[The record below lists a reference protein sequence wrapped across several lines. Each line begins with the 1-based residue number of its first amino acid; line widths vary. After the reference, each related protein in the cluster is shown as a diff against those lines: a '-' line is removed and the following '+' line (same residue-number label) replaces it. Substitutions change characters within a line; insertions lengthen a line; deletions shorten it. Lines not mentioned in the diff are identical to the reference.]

1 MKVFEKVEGYIAQSE
16 AFAQP
21 ILKKWR
27 KLVLSNCPGVE
38 ETIKWGIPHFDYK
51 GDMMCVMASYS
62 KHCSFTF
69 LKGALMSDPRLK
81 EDKQLKP
88 TQRFMGKITS
98 LSDLPTD
105 AQFIALLKE
114 AMALNEQGIKV
125 QREKTDTP
133 KEIEVPDYFAAL
145 LKANPTAK
153 KIFENKS
160 PSFRKNYLI
169 WITDAKTDATRQ
181 NRLQQSL
188 EWIAEGKDRF
198 WQSKK

>member
-1 MKVFEKVEGYIAQSE
+1 MKVFENVEGYIAQSE

-27 KLVLSNCPGVE
+27 KLVLKNCPGAV
-38 ETIKWGIPHFDYK
+38 ETIKWGIPHFDYN

-62 KHCSFTF
+62 QHCSFTF
-69 LKGALMSDPRLK
+69 LKGALMSDPRLQK
-81 EDKQLKP
+81 DKQLKP

-105 AQFIALLKE
+105 AVFIGLLKE
-114 AMALNEQGIKV
+114 AMALNEQGIKIP
-125 QREKTDTP
+125 RGNPDTP
-133 KEIEVPDYFAAL
+133 KVIEVPDYFAKA
-145 LKANPTAK
+145 LKANPTAQ
-153 KIFENKS
+153 KIFDSKS
-160 PSFRKNYLI
+160 PSFRKSYLV
-169 WITDAKTDATRQ
+169 WITDAKTDTTRQ
-181 NRLQQSL
+181 NRITQSL

>member
-27 KLVLSNCPGVE
+27 KLVLNNCPGVE

-105 AQFIALLKE
+105 AVFIGLLKE
-114 AMALNEQGIKV
+114 AMALNEQGIKI
-125 QREKTDTP
+125 QREKSDTP

-145 LKANPTAK
+145 LKANPTAR
-153 KIFENKS
+153 KIFESKS
-160 PSFRKNYLI
+160 PSFRKNYLV
-169 WITDAKTDATRQ
+169 WITGAKTDATRQ

-188 EWIAEGKDRF
+188 EWITEGKDRF